1 MAREKVNGLA
11 NKKMLE
17 GGDSSGL
24 NNGMEE
30 SKKHLSRQEREILVA
45 NDALGR
51 AARQGAETED
61 LAISTKVNLQG
72 QTDQTFRIEK
82 NVTDLRNRDV
92 RHGDKILTDIE
103 NVRRKN
109 LCILFSIFTMLFL
122 ALFYIIWSNYNKH
135 FGKT

>member
-51 AARQGAETED
+51 AAR
-61 LAISTKVNLQG
+61 
-72 QTDQTFRIEK
+72 
-82 NVTDLRNRDV
+82 
-92 RHGDKILTDIE
+92 
-103 NVRRKN
+103 
-109 LCILFSIFTMLFL
+109 
-122 ALFYIIWSNYNKH
+122 
-135 FGKT
+135 